1 MAEMSRH
8 PVFTAKAVSGGT
20 MRTPCSI
27 ALAVATAPAAIATP
41 ALASAQA
48 VPGVISFNIPS
59 QPLSAALDQYSR
71 QAGQQILLP
80 YDAVAAL
87 RSPRIRGRMTRQQA
101 LDRLLAGSA
110 LEVADMTPQAVTIR
124 RSRASFARTRGEGQ
138 AAGSRQFRPPV
149 RLDGPRP
156 CLPDAERIKMKTTA
170 RILLCSSMFAGGLAG
185 AHPAFAQGAVPAAE
199 HSSLD
204 EIIVTGRAGTG
215 IRTKAETSY
224 SVTNIDETSLRLQA
238 PTSVTEAL
246 KSVPGFWVEA
256 SGGEASGNVR
266 ARGVPV
272 DGFGSV
278 QLLEDGIPI
287 QHDPALGYL
296 NGDQV
301 FRLDETIDRIEV
313 VRGGP
318 SSVFYSNAPAGAINF
333 IPRKVGDQAEGL
345 VKATVGDGDHYRL
358 DFWAGAPVGEW
369 KLALGGFYRS
379 YRGAR
384 DMGFTGNEGG
394 QIRASLSREFERG
407 SIELDVKRVDD
418 TVGFYAGIPMRT
430 YEDGKIR
437 AVPGFDGHH
446 GSVAGPET
454 ALVNMVMGDG
464 SNYEFDNT
472 RGTEIKR
479 TQISGRFTFEPA
491 DGWKIVNSSRYNDT
505 TTQRNGVFP
514 NTLLSAASFLDQ
526 SANLLPTVPGATA
539 LQLRYVNGGGAY
551 DTAAQNGNGLVIV
564 GGLRGITMPVKEFI
578 SDTQVSHR
586 FQMGSTTHDLTFG
599 YYFAHIDEDFSRYSS
614 TALLDVQT
622 NSRLLNLVAVNAAGQ
637 VVSTLTDNGIWR
649 YGYEWENASGE
660 QTTHAFYVAD
670 EWQIT
675 DALRIDA
682 GLRWEKMTAKG
693 RVETKQV
700 VDLGT
705 LATSQIQAGTGI
717 FAHYDDS
724 FDKLGWTV
732 GVNYQ
737 FDDRMGVFARYTA
750 ASRMPSL
757 GNYITNA
764 AAKPDTQTMDLGEI
778 GLKFSS
784 PMIDVYATGFWT
796 KYNNVGFTNYRYDLQ
811 TGASV
816 SEARYADTETFG
828 LELESRIR
836 PTSWFDIAGTLTYQ
850 EPKYKGLTYTDSSG
864 KVNDYDGN
872 QLIRVP
878 KFSLRVVPGVNLFD
892 GVLRLQ
898 AAYEHQGKR
907 FVDTANSV
915 RLPAYDA
922 LNLSGRLQINE
933 QLSLFGYI
941 DNVTNSLGLT
951 EGNPRA
957 GELQNADAG
966 ANTFIARPLLG
977 RTYRASIMYRF

>member
-1 MAEMSRH
+1 MAVLAPAMLAS
-8 PVFTAKAVSGGT
+8 T
-20 MRTPCSI
+20 
-27 ALAVATAPAAIATP
+27 AVAQAA
-41 ALASAQA
+41 SN
-48 VPGVISFNIPS
+48 VIQFDIPS
-59 QPLSAALDQYSR
+59 QPLSAALDQFSR
-71 QAGQQILLP
+71 QAGRQILLP
-80 YDAVAAL
+80 YEAAASL
-87 RSPRIRGRMTRQQA
+87 RSPRVRGRMTVREA
-101 LDRLLAGSA
+101 LERLLAGSP
-110 LEVADMTPQAVTIR
+110 LEIADMTAQAATIR
-124 RSRASFARTRGEGQ
+124 RHRVTAAGADRVSPGENQTSGEG
-138 AAGSRQFRPPV
+138 RQYRRPD
-149 RLDGPRP
+149 RLNGGRR
-156 CLPDAERIKMKTTA
+156 CLADSERDKMKATTK
-170 RILLCSSMFAGGLAG
+170 ILLCSSMLAGGLAQ
-185 AHPAFAQGAVPAAE
+185 APSALAQDAASTAE
-199 HSSLD
+199 ASSLD
-204 EIIVTGRAGTG
+204 EIIVTGRAGTRN
-215 IRTKAETSY
+215 RTKAETSY
-224 SVTNIDETSLRLQA
+224 SVTNIDEMALRLQA

-318 SSVFYSNAPAGAINF
+318 SSVFYANAPAGAINF
-333 IPRKVGDQAEGL
+333 IPRKVGDEAEGL
-345 VKATVGDGDHYRL
+345 VKATIGDDNHYRM

-369 KLALGGFYRS
+369 KLSLGGFYRS
-379 YRGAR
+379 YDGAR
-384 DMGFTGNEGG
+384 DMGFTGNKGG
-394 QIRASLSREFERG
+394 QVRASVSRDFERG

-418 TVGFYAGIPMRT
+418 TVGFYTGIPMRT
-430 YEDGKIR
+430 YQDGKIR

-454 ALVNMVMGDG
+454 ALINMIMGDG
-464 SNYEFDNT
+464 SVYDFDNT

-479 TQISGRFTFEPA
+479 TQLTGRFTFEPA
-491 DGWKIVNSSRYNDT
+491 DGWKIVNRSRYNDT
-505 TTQRNGVFP
+505 TTQRNGVYP
-514 NTLLSAASFLDQ
+514 NTLLSATSFLQQ
-526 SANLLPTVPGATA
+526 SAGLLASVPGATA
-539 LQLRYVNGGGAY
+539 LQLRYVNAPGGIY
-551 DTAAQNGNGLVIV
+551 DTANQNGNGLVIV

-586 FQMGSTTHDLTFG
+586 FEMGSTTHDITVG
-599 YYFAHIDEDFSRYSS
+599 YYFAHIEEDFSRYSS
-614 TALLDVQT
+614 STLLDVQT
-622 NSRLLNLVAVNAAGQ
+622 NARLLNLVALDAAGN
-637 VVSTLTDNGIWR
+637 VVRTLTDNGIWR

-660 QTTHAFYVAD
+660 QTTHAFYLAD

-682 GLRWEKMTAKG
+682 GLRWEKMTARG
-693 RVETKQV
+693 RVETKQT

-705 LATSQIQAGTGI
+705 LATSQIQTGTGM

-737 FDDRMGVFARYTA
+737 FDDRMGMFARYTA

-764 AAKPDTQTMDLGEI
+764 AAKPDTQTMDLGEV

-784 PMIDVYATGFWT
+784 PVVDVYATGFWT
-796 KYNNVGFTNYRYDLQ
+796 KYNNVGFSNYRFDLT

-828 LELESRIR
+828 LELEAVVR
-836 PTSWFDIAGTLTYQ
+836 PTTWFDLAGTLTYQ
-850 EPKYKGLTYTDSSG
+850 DPKYKGLTYTDASG
-864 KVNDYDGN
+864 KLNDFDGN

-878 KFSLRVVPGVNLFD
+878 KLSLRLVPGLNLFD
-892 GVLRLQ
+892 GALRLQ
-898 AAYEHQGKR
+898 AAFEHQGKR
-907 FVDTANSV
+907 YVDTANSV
-915 RLPAYDA
+915 RLPSYESI
-922 LNLSGRLQINE
+922 NLSGRWQVNE

-957 GELQNADAG
+957 GELQNSDAG

-977 RTYRASIMYRF
+977 RTYRAAIMYRF

>member
-1 MAEMSRH
+1 MTLVT
-8 PVFTAKAVSGGT
+8 PVALPVVAAAQTATDTV
-20 MRTPCSI
+20 
-27 ALAVATAPAAIATP
+27 L
-41 ALASAQA
+41 
-48 VPGVISFNIPS
+48 FDIPS
-59 QPLSAALDQYSR
+59 QPLSAALDQYAR
-71 QAGQQILLP
+71 QAGRQILLP
-80 YDAVAAL
+80 YDAAASL
-87 RSPRIRGRMTRQQA
+87 HSPRVRGRMTRREA
-101 LDRLLAGSA
+101 LRLLLGGSP
-110 LEVADMTPQAVTIR
+110 LEIADMTSQAATIR
-124 RSRASFARTRGEGQ
+124 RKRAPAANAGQ
-138 AAGSRQFRPPV
+138 ISAQDNPTPRAGRPFRRPV
-149 RLDGPRP
+149 RLNGPRP
-156 CLPDAERIKMKTTA
+156 CLPDTEREKMNKNTK
-170 RILLCSSMFAGGLAG
+170 ILLCSSMIAGSLAG
-185 AHPAFAQGAVPAAE
+185 ASSALAQDVARATEP
-199 HSSLD
+199 SSLD
-204 EIIVTGRAGTG
+204 EIIVTGRVGTG
-215 IRTKAETSY
+215 VRTKAETSY
-224 SVTNIDETSLRLQA
+224 SVTRIDEQALRMQA

-301 FRLDETIDRIEV
+301 FRLDETIDQIQV

-333 IPRKVGDQAEGL
+333 IPRKVGDRAEGL
-345 VKATVGDGDHYRL
+345 VKATVGDGDQYRM
-358 DFWAGAPVGEW
+358 DFWVGAPVGEW

-379 YRGAR
+379 YEGAR
-384 DMGFTGNEGG
+384 DMGFTANKGG
-394 QIRASLSREFERG
+394 QIRATVSREFERG
-407 SIELDVKRVDD
+407 SIELDVKRMDD

-430 YEDGKIR
+430 YEDGEIR

-454 ALVNMVMGDG
+454 ALVNMITGDG
-464 SNYEFDNT
+464 GHYQFDNT
-472 RGTEIKR
+472 RGTEVKR

-505 TTQRNGVFP
+505 KTQRNGVFP
-514 NTLLSAASFLDQ
+514 NTLLSATGFLQQ
-526 SANLLPTVPGATA
+526 SAGLLASVPGATA
-539 LQLRYVNGGGAY
+539 LQLRYVNAPTGVY
-551 DTAAQNGNGLVIV
+551 DTANQNGNGLVIV

-578 SDTQVSHR
+578 SDTQVSHQ
-586 FQMGSTTHDLTFG
+586 FNMGSTTHDITLG
-599 YYFAHIDEDFSRYSS
+599 YYFAHVDEDFSRYSS

-622 NSRLLNLVAVNAAGQ
+622 NSRLLNLVAVDAAGNL
-637 VVSTLTDNGIWR
+637 VSTLTDNGIWR

-660 QTTHAFYVAD
+660 QTTHAFYLAD

-693 RVETKQV
+693 RVETKKTV
-700 VDLGT
+700 NLGT
-705 LATSQIQAGTGI
+705 LATSQIQTGTGI

-732 GVNYQ
+732 GINYQ
-737 FDDRMGVFARYTA
+737 FNDRIGAFGRYTA

-764 AAKPDTQTMDLGEI
+764 AAKPFTQTMDLGEV
-778 GLKFSS
+778 GVKFSS
-784 PMIDVYATGFWT
+784 PLIDVYATGFWT
-796 KYNNVGFTNYRYDLQ
+796 KYNNVSFTNYRFDLG
-811 TGASV
+811 TGVST
-816 SEARYADTETFG
+816 SEARYADTQTFG
-828 LELESRIR
+828 LELETLIR
-836 PTSWFDIAGTLTYQ
+836 PTSWFDLAGTLTYQ
-850 EPKYKGLTYTDSSG
+850 EPKYKGLTYTDASG

-878 KFSLRVVPGVNLFD
+878 KLSLRLVPGVNLFD
-892 GVLRLQ
+892 GRLRLQ
-898 AAYEHQGKR
+898 AAFEHQGKR
-907 FVDTANSV
+907 YVDTANSV
-915 RLPAYDA
+915 RLPAYES

-933 QLSLFGYI
+933 QLSLFGYV